1 MSLHELRV
9 MLVEDQAFQ
18 RRLGLRL
25 LEDLGVT
32 HLVEAADGFQALDIL
47 RAATEKPDVILIG
60 LDLPGMDGI
69 EFMGFVAQEHLSKSV
84 AVVSA
89 MDPALLHT
97 VQVTTKA
104 SGLRVLGAI
113 EKPLTLGNLT
123 HILSLYEGGPAPVDE
138 ITVISV
144 SLDQLRQAFL
154 NNEIYAVFQPQVEF
168 TNGKVVGVEALA
180 RWRLPDGQM
189 VPAAQ
194 FIPMIENS
202 GMIEELTNLMLV
214 QSCDW
219 LRRWKRD
226 GLNLRVSV
234 NVSAHNLTGPEVADR
249 YEKILREH
257 GVSPE
262 DIILEITES
271 SVMSDTARG
280 LGMLARLRL
289 KGFGLSVDDFGTGY
303 SSLAQLSQI
312 PFTELKIDY
321 GFINDSPN
329 QPRKRA
335 VIEASLELARKL
347 NLQVVAE
354 GVESME
360 EWQLLAQLGCHY
372 AQGFLISPPV
382 EGDKLNDAIQN
393 WRKAHHYSE
402 VGNLGDKNGYE
413 TCMNAGSAVVQIT
426 DS

>member
-1 MSLHELRV
+1 MSMRAMRV
-9 MLVEDQAFQ
+9 MLVEDHAFQ

-25 LEDLGVT
+25 LADLGIT
-32 HLVEAADGFQALDIL
+32 NLIEAADGFQALEIL
-47 RAATEKPDVILIG
+47 RTATEKPDVILID

-69 EFMGFVAQEHLSKSV
+69 EFMGFVAQERLSKSV

-97 VQVTTKA
+97 VQVMAKA
-104 SGLRVLGAI
+104 SGLRVLGAV
-113 EKPLTLGNLT
+113 EKPLTPGKLT
-123 HILSLYEGGPAPVDE
+123 HILSLFEGGPVPAGEVPLV
-138 ITVISV
+138 SV
-144 SLDQLRQAFL
+144 SLDQLRDAFR
-154 NNEIYAVFQPQVEF
+154 NGEITPVFQPQVEF
-168 TNGKVVGVEALA
+168 GNGKVVGVEALA

-214 QSCDW
+214 QSCEW
-219 LRRWKRD
+219 HRRWKQE
-226 GLNLRVSV
+226 GLNLRISV

-321 GFINDSPN
+321 GFVNDSPN

-335 VIEASLELARKL
+335 VIEASLDLARKL
-347 NLQVVAE
+347 NLHVVAE

-360 EWQLLAQLGCHY
+360 EWQLLAQLGCHF
-372 AQGFLISPPV
+372 AQGYLISPPV

-393 WRKAHHYSE
+393 WRKAHH
-402 VGNLGDKNGYE
+402 
-413 TCMNAGSAVVQIT
+413 
-426 DS
+426 